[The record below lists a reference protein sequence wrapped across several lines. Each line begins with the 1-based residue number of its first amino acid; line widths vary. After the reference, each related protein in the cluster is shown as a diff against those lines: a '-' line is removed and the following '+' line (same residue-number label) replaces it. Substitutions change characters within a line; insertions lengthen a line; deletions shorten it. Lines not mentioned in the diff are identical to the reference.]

1 MLGLNAFALAGD
13 TGRLL
18 IYILL
23 DAVPVRQ
30 VLPEALWCVAVPAF
44 YLLAAAFV
52 VLTARALPIPAMRV
66 KMLPSER

>member
-30 VLPEALWCVAVPAF
+30 VLPEAL
-44 YLLAAAFV
+44 
-52 VLTARALPIPAMRV
+52 
-66 KMLPSER
+66 